1 MFGFLKV
8 KKHEARG
15 FNYKPRYFD
24 AEKEALRQKI
34 NASEKNSSSSEEIDD
49 ASVVKSRIRD
59 GLRHAKNVSRR
70 DLKGLW
76 RGGNV
81 RIIAILI
88 ALIIFFYIAMYRFLP
103 VIIQMFFPEY

>member
-34 NASEKNSSSSEEIDD
+34 KSSEMHSQEGDIDD
-49 ASVVKSRIRD
+49 AAVVKSRIRD

-88 ALIIFFYIAMYRFLP
+88 ALIFFFYIVMNKFLP

>member
-34 NASEKNSSSSEEIDD
+34 NASEKTASSEEIDD
-49 ASVVKSRIRD
+49 ATVVKSRIRD

>member
-8 KKHEARG
+8 KKNESRG

-24 AEKEALRQKI
+24 AEKEELKQKI
-34 NASEKNSSSSEEIDD
+34 NASEKKDEAVNED
-49 ASVVKSRIRD
+49 AEAVKLRIRE
-59 GLRHAKNVSRR
+59 GIRHAKTVNRR

-81 RIIAILI
+81 RIITILV
-88 ALIIFFYIAMYRFLP
+88 ALILFFYIVMNKFLP
-103 VIIQMFFPEY
+103 VFMKMFFPEY

>member
-8 KKHEARG
+8 KKQESRG

-34 NASEKNSSSSEEIDD
+34 NAAEKAEGKSISEDSEL
-49 ASVVKSRIRD
+49 VKSRIRD
-59 GLRHAKNVSRR
+59 SMRHAKSVNRR
-70 DLKGLW
+70 DLRGLW

-81 RIIAILI
+81 RIIAILV
-88 ALIIFFYIAMYRFLP
+88 ALILFFYIAMTKFLP
-103 VIIQMFFPEY
+103 VIVQMFFPEY